1 MLEKKD
7 FKENIKDIFFIYSN
21 IQPKKRIF
29 KFKIY
34 LFMLQQ
40 VDFKEI
46 KGILTNFNKISDFF
60 NKKYI
65 FVNFHY
71 F

>member
-1 MLEKKD
+1 MLQKKD
-7 FKENIKDIFFIYSN
+7 FKENIKDIFFKYSN

-46 KGILTNFNKISDFF
+46 KGILTNFNK
-60 NKKYI
+60 NYVKKM
-65 FVNFHY
+65 
-71 F
+71 